1 MCSFSIVYISKCM
14 PPFDSVVDSVWFET
28 SNSLVHVG
36 LKDTI
41 SMDTVLSRDL
51 LSIVTWCPS
60 NQKVHLK
67 CQKAGIKEPFIT
79 IQNVN
84 SFV

>member
-1 MCSFSIVYISKCM
+1 M
-14 PPFDSVVDSVWFET
+14 PSSYSVVDSVWFET

-41 SMDTVLSRDL
+41 SIDTVLSRDL
-51 LSIVTWCPS
+51 LSIVTRCPS

-67 CQKAGIKEPFIT
+67 CQKAGIVIKEPFIT
-79 IQNVN
+79 IHNVY
-84 SFV
+84 SFVRVYL

>member
-1 MCSFSIVYISKCM
+1 M
-14 PPFDSVVDSVWFET
+14 PSFDSVVDSVWFET

-41 SMDTVLSRDL
+41 SNDTVLSRDL

-67 CQKAGIKEPFIT
+67 CQKAGIV
-79 IQNVN
+79 IQ
-84 SFV
+84 

>member
-1 MCSFSIVYISKCM
+1 MLFLNSVSFSNCM
-14 PPFDSVVDSVWFET
+14 SPFDSVVDSVWFET
-28 SNSLVHVG
+28 SNSLVHIG